1 MKKFIKFIPFMLI
14 IAVLSMMSLSGCTK
28 RDENTVIISTKNYT
42 EQRIIGQMLSIYI
55 EENSDYD
62 TKVKELGGTMLC
74 YNALKKGEID
84 LYAEYTGSAYAAIL
98 DQTGNLSPSE
108 TYDYVKSECESKHG
122 ITWLEPLGWNNTYV
136 LSVTQATA
144 EQYNLT
150 TISDLIPIANTLTIS
165 SDNEFIVRYDGLK
178 GLKQAYDFEFK
189 EERAMDQG
197 LTYAAVRDGQVDV
210 NSSFSTDG
218 RITKFGLVNLVDDKN
233 FFIPYY
239 VTPILKMDY
248 AERHPELVTLLNALD
263 NVWTEA
269 EMQVYNLKVDE
280 GADVKVVAREMLT
293 DKNLI

>member
-1 MKKFIKFIPFMLI
+1 MKKIIKFIPLMLI

-28 RDENTVIISTKNYT
+28 RDENTIIISTKNYT

-98 DQTGNLSPSE
+98 GQTGNLSPSD
-108 TYDYVKSECESKHG
+108 TYDYVKSECESKDG
-122 ITWLEPLGWNNTYV
+122 ITWLDPLGWNNTYV

-144 EQYNLT
+144 DKYNLKS
-150 TISDLIPIANTLTIS
+150 ISDLIPLANTMAIS

-178 GLKQAYDFEFK
+178 GLKQAYGLTFK

-248 AERHPELVTLLNALD
+248 AEKHPELVTLLKALN
-263 NVWTEA
+263 NVWNEV
-269 EMQVYNLKVDE
+269 EMQSYNLKVDE

>member
-1 MKKFIKFIPFMLI
+1 MKKLIKFIPLILI

-28 RDENTVIISTKNYT
+28 RDENTVVISTKNYT

-55 EENSDYD
+55 EENTDYN

-74 YNALKKGEID
+74 YNALKSGEID

-98 DQTGNLSPSE
+98 NQTGNLTPSE
-108 TYDYVKSECESKHG
+108 TYDYVKTECEKRDG
-122 ITWLEPLGWNNTYV
+122 ITWLNPLGWNNTYV
-136 LSVTQATA
+136 LSVTTTTA
-144 EQYNLT
+144 QKHNLK
-150 TISDLIPIANTLTIS
+150 TISDLIPIAKTMAIG

-178 GLKQAYDFEFK
+178 GLKETYGLSFN

-197 LTYAAVRDGQVDV
+197 LTYAAVRDGQVDI

-218 RITKFGLVNLVDDKN
+218 RIAKFNLINLVDDKE

-239 VTPILKMDY
+239 VTPILKKDY
-248 AERHPELVTLLNALD
+248 AAKHPELVTLLEALD
-263 NVWTEA
+263 NVWNEV
-269 EMQVYNLKVDE
+269 EMQGYNLKVDE
-280 GADVKVVAREMLT
+280 GADVKVIARLMLT